1 MKEEHGTVLE
11 FAMFSL
17 VSNLIAGVAAA
28 AEQQVLDINSS
39 FHFALPLR

>member
-28 AEQQVLDINSS
+28 AAGVGHK
-39 FHFALPLR
+39 F